1 MLMRENA
8 QLRKQVEEVTGQM
21 KRLEDRFEELQE
33 NLVSQVSELRRENLE
48 LKVYVKSKLS
58 SSNVR
63 STSRRS
69 GGGTTNYQSKH
80 NTYRKGGGGGQQ
92 EVNQSNHSGKATPSN
107 ARRKSSKDHA
117 SSSASKTKKQSQSL
131 GKHQSNI

>member
-1 MLMRENA
+1 MRENA

-21 KRLEDRFEELQE
+21 KRLEERFEELQE

-48 LKVYVKSKLS
+48 LKVYMKSKLS

-107 ARRKSSKDHA
+107 ARRKSSKEHA

>member
-21 KRLEDRFEELQE
+21 KRLEGGFEELQE

-48 LKVYVKSKLS
+48 LKVYMKSKLS
-58 SSNVR
+58 SSNAR

-69 GGGTTNYQSKH
+69 GGGTTSYHSKH
-80 NTYRKGGGGGQQ
+80 N
-92 EVNQSNHSGKATPSN
+92 A
-107 ARRKSSKDHA
+107 
-117 SSSASKTKKQSQSL
+117 
-131 GKHQSNI
+131 